1 MKNMV
6 QKARLKSSS
15 GFTLIEILAAMAV
28 LVFLVLMLTQVYTE
42 GANAWKAGSRS
53 TYRNMHARAVM
64 DFMARELSMAAF
76 ERGNDPAKNFLS
88 MGYNANAMPNNFG
101 LEGADELFFVRLN
114 KTPGSANE
122 GDKRS
127 AQLVWYYVDD
137 YLDAN
142 GNPVVNAP
150 LNPEYR
156 FRLMRAQKNPD
167 INANS
172 RYGVY
177 FNNTDGLFWM
187 GRSPN
192 DPPPS
197 ISQFGDGEIIPFV
210 RTFEVFTYTNE
221 IGSSV
226 SDWRSFDDHLAFI
239 DIYLETFD
247 EPDAIRAAA
256 LADNLGQ
263 NNPTVVEFVERAVKR
278 NYRRV
283 YLYNKQGYQDSW

>member
-1 MKNMV
+1 MKNLFHKV
-6 QKARLKSSS
+6 RSTTSA
-15 GFTLIEILAAMAV
+15 GFTLIELLAAMAV

-64 DFMARELSMAAF
+64 DFMARELSMSAF
-76 ERGNDPAKNFLS
+76 EFGNNPSSKFLS
-88 MGYNANAMPNNFG
+88 MGYNANVTPNNFG
-101 LEGADELFFVRLN
+101 LEGADEIFFVRLN
-114 KTPGSANE
+114 KTPGSSDE

-127 AQLVWYYVDD
+127 AQLLWYYVDD
-137 YLDAN
+137 YVKAD
-142 GNPVVNAP
+142 GNPVANAP
-150 LNPEYR
+150 LNPEYM
-156 FRLMRAQKNPD
+156 FRLMRAQKNPTPD
-167 INANS
+167 ANS

-177 FNNTDGLFWM
+177 FNNTAGLYWM
-187 GRSPN
+187 GQSVNNPRPSVQEFGEGEMIPN
-192 DPPPS
+192 
-197 ISQFGDGEIIPFV
+197 V

-221 IGSSV
+221 LGESQT
-226 SDWRSFDDHLAFI
+226 DWRSYDDKLAFI

-247 EPDAIRAAA
+247 EKDAIRAAA

-263 NNPTVVEFVERAVKR
+263 SHATVVEFVERAVKR